1 MPQFTHARPLTAKA
15 LRKPRNPMVAP
26 ALLRQAG
33 RHQSPNPRQS
43 AQACIRQELRH
54 ALQDLHPPTP
64 HD

>member
-1 MPQFTHARPLTAKA
+1 MPQFTQARPMTAKA
-15 LRKPRNPMVAP
+15 LRKPRNPVVAP

-33 RHQSPNPRQS
+33 RHQGPHARQS
-43 AQACIRQELRH
+43 AQSQLRH

>member
-1 MPQFTHARPLTAKA
+1 MPQFTHARPMTAKA
-15 LRKPRNPMVAP
+15 LRKPRNPVVAP

-33 RHQSPNPRQS
+33 AHQGAHARQS
-43 AQACIRQELRH
+43 AQAQLRQELRH

>member
-1 MPQFTHARPLTAKA
+1 MPHFTQARPMTAKA
-15 LRKPRNPMVAP
+15 LRKPRNPVVAP

-33 RHQSPNPRQS
+33 RHQGPHARQS
-43 AQACIRQELRH
+43 AQSQLRH